1 MGKTH
6 DDDEVE
12 IDLRELFYALKKHIL
27 VILAAIL
34 AGAVIAGAATKLLMT
49 PVYSATSTMLVLTK
63 ETTLSS
69 LADLQI
75 GTQLTKD
82 YNILITSRT
91 VLQDVVD
98 ELNLDMTYKELKE
111 CITVEN
117 PSDTR
122 LLSVTAIDKDPE
134 MAKKIADTLAK
145 TSADFIGDKMEV
157 TPPKIIEEGE
167 VPTIQTSPSTKKNVL
182 IGALAGLVLSAGII
196 ILLTLMDD
204 TIKSEEDIENYLGLT
219 TLASIPDKKTTLQ
232 EKDLAIQARQHKR
245 KRRKKGG
252 KNKWQFREL

>member
-27 VILAAIL
+27 IVLAALL
-34 AGAVIAGAATKLLMT
+34 AGAVIAGAATKIFIT

-75 GTQLTKD
+75 GSQLTKD

-98 ELNLDMTYKELKE
+98 ELNLEMSYKELKG
-111 CITVEN
+111 CITVDN
-117 PSDTR
+117 PTDTR
-122 LLSVTAIDKDPE
+122 ILSITATNTDPE

-167 VPTIQTSPSTKKNVL
+167 VPTVQTSPSTKKNVMV
-182 IGALAGLVLSAGII
+182 GALAGLVLSAGII

-204 TIKSEEDIENYLGLT
+204 TIKSEDDIEKYLGMT
-219 TLASIPDKKTTLQ
+219 TLASIPDRKDFITGKGPRNSRKTT
-232 EKDLAIQARQHKR
+232 KTKKSR
-245 KRRKKGG
+245 RRKK
-252 KNKWQFREL
+252 

>member
-12 IDLRELFYALKKHIL
+12 IDLRELYYALKKHIL

-122 LLSVTAIDKDPE
+122 ILSITAIDKDPE

-157 TPPKIIEEGE
+157 TPPKIIEE
-167 VPTIQTSPSTKKNVL
+167 PTIQTSPSTKKNVL
-182 IGALAGLVLSAGII
+182 IGALAGLILSAGII

-219 TLASIPDKKTTLQ
+219 TLASIPDRKDYITGKGPRNSSKTTS
-232 EKDLAIQARQHKR
+232 KKKK
-245 KRRKKGG
+245 KRRKK
-252 KNKWQFREL
+252 

>member
-1 MGKTH
+1 M
-6 DDDEVE
+6 
-12 IDLRELFYALKKHIL
+12 I
-27 VILAAIL
+27 
-34 AGAVIAGAATKLLMT
+34 AGAVTKLFIT
-49 PVYSATSTMLVLTK
+49 PVYSATATMLVLTK

-75 GTQLTKD
+75 GSQLTKD

-111 CITVEN
+111 RITVEN

-122 LLSVTAIDKDPE
+122 ILSITATDKDPE

-182 IGALAGLVLSAGII
+182 IGALAGLVLSAGVI

-204 TIKSEEDIENYLGLT
+204 TIKSEDDIENYLGLT
-219 TLASIPDKKTTLQ
+219 TLASIPDRKDYITGKGLRNSSKTTP
-232 EKDLAIQARQHKR
+232 KKKK
-245 KRRKKGG
+245 KRRKK
-252 KNKWQFREL
+252 

>member
-27 VILAAIL
+27 IILAALL
-34 AGAVIAGAATKLLMT
+34 AGAVIAGAATKIFIT

-75 GTQLTKD
+75 GSQLTKD

-98 ELNLDMTYKELKE
+98 ELNLDMSYKELKG
-111 CITVEN
+111 CITVDN
-117 PSDTR
+117 PTDTR
-122 LLSVTAIDKDPE
+122 ILSITATDKDPE

-167 VPTIQTSPSTKKNVL
+167 VPIVQTSTNTKKNVMV
-182 IGALAGLVLSAGII
+182 GALAGLVLSAGII

-204 TIKSEEDIENYLGLT
+204 TIKSEDDIEKYLGMT
-219 TLASIPDKKTTLQ
+219 TLATIPDRKDFITGKGPRNSRKTKK
-232 EKDLAIQARQHKR
+232 KKKS
-245 KRRKKGG
+245 KRRKK
-252 KNKWQFREL
+252 

>member
-12 IDLRELFYALKKHIL
+12 IDLRELFYALKKRIL

-34 AGAVIAGAATKLLMT
+34 AGAVIAGAVTKLFIT
-49 PVYSATSTMLVLTK
+49 PVYSATATMLVLTK

-75 GTQLTKD
+75 GSQLTKD

-98 ELNLDMTYKELKE
+98 ELNLDLTYKELIE
-111 CITVEN
+111 RITVEN

-122 LLSVTAIDKDPE
+122 ILSITAIDKDPE

-167 VPTIQTSPSTKKNVL
+167 VPTIQTSPST
-182 IGALAGLVLSAGII
+182 
-196 ILLTLMDD
+196 
-204 TIKSEEDIENYLGLT
+204 
-219 TLASIPDKKTTLQ
+219 
-232 EKDLAIQARQHKR
+232 
-245 KRRKKGG
+245 
-252 KNKWQFREL
+252 

>member
-122 LLSVTAIDKDPE
+122 ILSVTAVDKDPE

-196 ILLTLMDD
+196 ILLKLMDD

-219 TLASIPDKKTTLQ
+219 TLASIPDRKDYITGKGPRNSSKAASKK
-232 EKDLAIQARQHKR
+232 KKK
-245 KRRKKGG
+245 KRRKK
-252 KNKWQFREL
+252 

>member
-27 VILAAIL
+27 IIFAALL
-34 AGAVIAGAATKLLMT
+34 AGAVIAGAATKIFIT

-75 GTQLTKD
+75 GSQLTKD

-98 ELNLDMTYKELKE
+98 ELNLDMDYKALKG
-111 CITVEN
+111 CITVDN
-117 PSDTR
+117 PTDTR
-122 LLSVTAIDKDPE
+122 ILSITATSTDPE

-145 TSADFIGDKMEV
+145 TSSDFIGDKMEV

-167 VPTIQTSPSTKKNVL
+167 VPTVKTSPNTK
-182 IGALAGLVLSAGII
+182 
-196 ILLTLMDD
+196 MDD
-204 TIKSEEDIENYLGLT
+204 TIKSEDDIEKYLGLT
-219 TLASIPDKKTTLQ
+219 TLATIPDRKDFITGKGPRNSRKSAKK
-232 EKDLAIQARQHKR
+232 KKS
-245 KRRKKGG
+245 KRRKK
-252 KNKWQFREL
+252 